1 MIPFDSIRTNGY
13 PPLQS
18 FFLISCRSRSLSRL
32 NKLQCSSIR
41 RNRNL
46 LCRFDTRQSRDNH
59 RHVIHLSSVSK
70 VFRLILKSKGDGEYV
85 NNGAFQTLFLK
96 IFDKNDFGL
105 IFDDKSDDMVKIS
118 KFKFFR
124 ILRNK
129 V

>member
-70 VFRLILKSKGDGEYV
+70 VFCLILKSKGGWRVCYQRCVSNFIPKDSKQKFEISDS
-85 NNGAFQTLFLK
+85 FLMTNLM
-96 IFDKNDFGL
+96 IW
-105 IFDDKSDDMVKIS
+105 S
-118 KFKFFR
+118 KFQNSKF
-124 ILRNK
+124 LDS
-129 V
+129 